1 MKCAENK
8 DGLWSVD
15 RNLWNYWH
23 PRYLPIPESH
33 LVPKIGRKGY
43 VYLGSGHWKRGSYWP
58 TKEAQAMSLESWAS
72 GEPVRVC

>member
-15 RNLWNYWH
+15 RNVWNYWH

-43 VYLGSGHWKRGSYWP
+43 VYLGSGHWKRGSY
-58 TKEAQAMSLESWAS
+58 
-72 GEPVRVC
+72 